1 MRFKKIGEDQ
11 IKCVI
16 TKQEMEE
23 NGIELGDF
31 IGNQEK
37 TQNFIRDILTE
48 ACATLGMEKNALA
61 YSVQMTVMPDG
72 DLALLI
78 SPDAGNGGIATAIEE
93 LKKHLTGLQETM
105 GAGTATTTGVFNSAA
120 VPNPID
126 KKADQD
132 ELTSIYESTPLW
144 AVVSDMDAAIRLC
157 REMPKYEGIT
167 SSLYKYDNTY
177 YICMNFKLNR
187 RQVSGIILVVA
198 EYAVQM
204 FTETYDGA
212 YIIEHGQMICDD
224 CINVLSQI

>member
-1 MRFKKIGEDQ
+1 Q

-31 IGNQEK
+31 ISNQEK
-37 TQNFIRDILTE
+37 TQSFIRDILTE
-48 ACATLGMEKNALA
+48 ACATLGMETNAKA

-72 DLALLI
+72 DVALLI

-93 LKKHLTGLQETM
+93 LKKHLTDLQENM
-105 GAGTATTTGVFNSAA
+105 GGTATAQVPGGFNSAS
-120 VPNPID
+120 VPNAID
-126 KKADQD
+126 KKANQD
-132 ELTSIYESTPLW
+132 ELTTVYESTPLW
-144 AVVSDMDAAIRLC
+144 AIVSDMDEAIRLC

-212 YIIEHGQMICDD
+212 YIVEHGQLICED